1 MLLKW
6 VDSLTVRK
14 KKVKLIYIAPRHIK
28 KMNMQEK
35 QKVTLYIPP
44 NLHRQLKVKAAID
57 TDSMSAIVEKA
68 LGFYLNNPETVEE
81 VEANYG
87 KTHQV
92 HICPE
97 CNAAMVIRDGDMVSL
112 KDQPSVVD
120 EELPLIGDSIKVKD
134 DVPDQEELIPC

>member
-1 MLLKW
+1 
-6 VDSLTVRK
+6 
-14 KKVKLIYIAPRHIK
+14 
-28 KMNMQEK
+28 MNMQEK

-44 NLHRQLKVKAAID
+44 NLHRQLKVRAAID

-68 LGFYLNNPETVEE
+68 INFYLKHPEAVEE

-97 CNAAMVIRDGDMVSL
+97 CSAAMVMRDGEMISL
-112 KDQPSVVD
+112 KNQPSVVD
-120 EELPLIGDSIKVKD
+120 EELPLIGDSLKIETNAQ
-134 DVPDQEELIPC
+134 DQEELIPC